1 MTDFRDPSVPLR
13 RRVESLLGQLTLEE
27 KLALL
32 HQHQPAIER
41 LGLGRFTTG
50 TEALHGLAW
59 LGEATVFPQA
69 VGLGATWDPDLVKRV
84 GDATGDEVRG
94 LHHKDSTRC
103 GLNVWAPV
111 VNPLRDPRWGRNEE
125 GYSEDAFLTAVL
137 GEAYSQGLRGDHP
150 RFLKTA
156 PTLKHFLGYN
166 NETDRCLS
174 SSNLT
179 PRVLREYELPAYRRA
194 ISSGAAVAV
203 MASYNL
209 VNGIPAH
216 VTPHINEDLR
226 TWTDDEVFVVSDAY
240 APNNLADPA
249 QQAYF
254 PDHATSHG
262 AAVKAGIDSFTDQN
276 TDSHITIDRLREAMQ
291 RGLLDESDVDRA
303 VKRALT
309 IRFRLGEFDPA
320 EDNPYAQITA
330 DVINSAEHQEL
341 ALETARQS
349 IVLLKSECK
358 LLPLDPQRQQ
368 TVAVIGPLADRNHT
382 DWYSGTLPYAVT
394 VKDGLAAKFATVFAE
409 GADRVAFKKNGRYL
423 VVDENGARL
432 DDEPCAYDVFD
443 WGQGVV
449 TLRST
454 ATGRFVR
461 VNTSV
466 DQDGPVGGPAAD
478 VHITGAK
485 GTLDASSDG
494 PSEWTVREMFRLDEQ
509 VDGTVLIRHHA
520 SPGNE
525 ELGGLQ
531 ADLTLGTHP
540 VPFEVELL
548 IDGAAQAA
556 AVAASADAAVVV
568 LGNHPLINGR
578 ETEDRAD
585 LALPP
590 AQENL
595 LREVYA
601 ANSSTALLLVSS
613 YPYAVGWAEVH
624 LPAVLWS
631 SHGGQELGRAVADVL
646 TGAADPGGRLPQ
658 TWYRSA
664 CELPDIFDYD
674 IVANDA
680 TYLYYRGTPLYPFGH
695 GLSYTT
701 FDYSDL
707 RLSVGEGSPEPPPGA
722 LARAAG
728 SSFSGQSVGAA
739 AGETVAA
746 TFTVTNTGSRPGT
759 EVVQLY
765 SHQQRSRVKQPLRQL
780 RAFAKFSLQPG
791 ETRQVSLPVHVD
803 DLAFW
808 DVTTGRLV
816 VEAARHKIMVG
827 RSSSDIRLTA
837 TLAVRGTVI
846 GTRRAVDQPVRAVD
860 NDEYSGIALAAD
872 GVKAAEDGAWLCFQ
886 GVDLSGV
893 RATHVR
899 GHGGA
904 VSIRVDDPFSG
915 PELAKVVPGQRVPT
929 ASVDGVHDLYLVYGS
944 VGTTVE
950 ELAFAR

>member
-1 MTDFRDPSVPLR
+1 MTDFRNPSMPLR
-13 RRVESLLGQLTLEE
+13 RRVENLLGQLTPEE

-41 LGLGRFTTG
+41 LGVGRFTTG

-59 LGEATVFPQA
+59 LGEATIFPQA
-69 VGLGATWDPDLVKRV
+69 VGLGASWDPELVRRV

-94 LHHKDSTRC
+94 LHRKDPTRC

-150 RFLKTA
+150 RYLKTA

-166 NETDRCLS
+166 NETDRCVS
-174 SSNLT
+174 SSNLG

-194 ISSGAAVAV
+194 IASGAAVAV

-209 VNGIPAH
+209 VNGRPAH
-216 VTPHINEDLR
+216 VTPYINDDLR
-226 TWTDDEVFVVSDAY
+226 TWTDDEVFVVSDAF

-254 PDHATSHG
+254 PDHPTSHA
-262 AAVKAGIDSFTDQN
+262 AAVKAGIDSFTDQG
-276 TDSHITIDRLREAMQ
+276 TDSHITIDRLREAMR
-291 RGLLDESDVDRA
+291 RGLLDEADVDRA
-303 VKRALT
+303 VTRALT

-320 EDNPYAQITA
+320 EDNPYAAISA
-330 DVINSAEHQEL
+330 DVINSAEHRQL
-341 ALETARQS
+341 ALQAARQS

-358 LLPLDPQRQQ
+358 LLPLDPQRQR
-368 TVAVIGPLADRNHT
+368 TVAVVGPLADRNHT

-394 VKDGLAAKFATVFAE
+394 VRGGLADVFDVVVHAE
-409 GADRVAFKKNGRYL
+409 GVDRIALRRDGRYL
-423 VVDENGARL
+423 LIDEGGARL
-432 DDEPCAYDVFD
+432 SDEPCSYDVFD
-443 WGQGVV
+443 WGRGVV

-454 ATGRFVR
+454 ATGKFVR
-461 VNTSV
+461 VNTS
-466 DQDGPVGGPAAD
+466 DTMDGPVGGPAAD
-478 VHITGAK
+478 VVITGAK

-531 ADLTLGTHP
+531 ADLTLGARP

-548 IDGAAQAA
+548 VDGAAQAA
-556 AVAASADAAVVV
+556 AAAAAADAAVVV
-568 LGNHPLINGR
+568 LGNHPLVNGR

-601 ANSSTALLLVSS
+601 ANASTALLLVSS
-613 YPYAVGWAEVH
+613 YPYAVGWAQVH

-631 SHGGQELGRAVADVL
+631 SHGGQELGGAVADVL
-646 TGAADPGGRLPQ
+646 TGAVDPGGRLPQ

-674 IVANDA
+674 IIANDA

-707 RLSVGEGSPEPPPGA
+707 RLSAE
-722 LARAAG
+722 
-728 SSFSGQSVGAA
+728 GAA
-739 AGETVAA
+739 AGETVTA
-746 TFTVTNTGSRPGT
+746 TFTVTNTGSRVGT
-759 EVVQLY
+759 EVAQLY
-765 SHQQRSRVKQPLRQL
+765 SHQQRSGVKQPLRQL
-780 RAFAKFSLQPG
+780 RAFAKVALEPG
-791 ETRQVSLPVHVD
+791 EAREISLDVNVD

-808 DVTTGRLV
+808 DVTTSRMV

-846 GTRRAVDQPVRAVD
+846 GTRRAVDRPVRAAD
-860 NDEYSGIALAAD
+860 NDEYCGVALVED
-872 GVKAAEDGAWLCFQ
+872 GVKAVEDGAWLCFQ
-886 GVDLSGV
+886 SLDLTGVG
-893 RATHVR
+893 AAHVR
-899 GHGGA
+899 GHGA
-904 VSIRVDDPFSG
+904 AMSIRVDDPFSG
-915 PELAKVVPGQRVPT
+915 PELARVVPGQKVPT

-950 ELAFAR
+950 ELDFAR

>member
-1 MTDFRDPSVPLR
+1 MTDFRDPTVPLR

-41 LGLGRFTTG
+41 LGMARFTTG

-69 VGLGATWDPDLVKRV
+69 VGLGATWDPDLVRRV

-94 LHHKDSTRC
+94 LHHKDPTRC

-150 RFLKTA
+150 RYLKTA

-166 NETDRCLS
+166 NETDRCVS
-174 SSNLT
+174 SSNLG

-194 ISSGAAVAV
+194 IASGAAVAV

-209 VNGIPAH
+209 VNGRPAH
-216 VTPHINEDLR
+216 VTPHINDDLR
-226 TWTDDEVFVVSDAY
+226 TWTDDEVFVVSDAF

-254 PDHATSHG
+254 PDHATSHA
-262 AAVKAGIDSFTDQN
+262 AAVKAGIDSFTDQGS
-276 TDSHITIDRLREAMQ
+276 DSHITIERLREAMQ
-291 RGLLDESDVDRA
+291 RGLLDEADVDRA
-303 VKRALT
+303 VTRALT
-309 IRFRLGEFDPA
+309 MRLRLGEFDPVG
-320 EDNPYAQITA
+320 DNPYAAITA
-330 DVINSAEHQEL
+330 EVINSTEHQQL
-341 ALETARQS
+341 ALEAARQS

-358 LLPLDPQRQQ
+358 LLPLDPQRQRAI
-368 TVAVIGPLADRNHT
+368 AVIGPLADRNHT
-382 DWYSGTLPYAVT
+382 DWYSGTLPSSVT
-394 VKDGLAAKFATVFAE
+394 VRQGLAAAFDTVVHTE
-409 GADRVAFKKNGRYL
+409 GVDRIALRRDGRYL
-423 VVDENGARL
+423 LVDSRGARL
-432 DDEPCAYDVFD
+432 SDEPCAFDVFD

-454 ATGRFVR
+454 ATGRFLR
-461 VNTSV
+461 VNTC
-466 DQDGPVGGPAAD
+466 GNAGAPVGGPAAD
-478 VHITGAK
+478 VEVTGGK
-485 GTLDASSDG
+485 GTLDAASEG

-509 VDGTVLIRHHA
+509 VDGTVLVRHHA

-531 ADLTLGTHP
+531 ADLTLGARP

-556 AVAASADAAVVV
+556 AAAASADAAIVV
-568 LGNHPLINGR
+568 LGNHPLVNGR

-585 LALPP
+585 LALPTG
-590 AQENL
+590 QENL

-601 ANSSTALLLVSS
+601 ANASTALLLVAS
-613 YPYAVGWAEVH
+613 YPFAVGWAEVH

-674 IVANDA
+674 IIANDA

-707 RLSVGEGSPEPPPGA
+707 RLTAGETLPETPG
-722 LARAAG
+722 L
-728 SSFSGQSVGAA
+728 QSVGAA
-739 AGETVAA
+739 AGDTVTA
-746 TFTVTNTGSRPGT
+746 TFTVTNTGARPGT

-780 RAFAKFSLQPG
+780 RAFAKLALAPG
-791 ETRQVSLPVHVD
+791 ESREVSLDVRVD

-808 DVTTGRLV
+808 DVTTGRMV
-816 VEAARHKIMVG
+816 IEAARHQIMVG

-837 TLAVRGTVI
+837 TLTVRGTVI
-846 GTRRAVDQPVRAVD
+846 GTRRAVECPIRAAD
-860 NDEYSGIALAAD
+860 NDEYSGVSPAD
-872 GVKAAEDGAWLCFQ
+872 EGVKAVEDGAWLCFQ
-886 GVDLSGV
+886 GIDLSGV
-893 RATHVR
+893 RAAHVR
-899 GHGGA
+899 GHGGP
-904 VSIRVDDPFSG
+904 VRVCVDDPFSG
-915 PELAKVVPGQRVPT
+915 PQLAQVVPGQRVP
-929 ASVDGVHDLYLVYGS
+929 AVSVDGVHDLYLVFGS

>member
-1 MTDFRDPSVPLR
+1 MTDI
-13 RRVESLLGQLTLEE
+13 RVERLLTQLTLEE

-41 LGLGRFTTG
+41 LGIGRFTTG

-69 VGLGATWDPDLVKRV
+69 VGLGATWDPELVRRV

-94 LHHKDSTRC
+94 LHHKDPTRC

-137 GEAYSQGLRGDHP
+137 GEAYAQGLRGDHP

-166 NETDRCLS
+166 NETDRCRS

-179 PRVLREYELPAYRRA
+179 PRVLREYELSAYRRA
-194 ISSGAAVAV
+194 IASGAAVAV

-209 VNGIPAH
+209 VNGVPAH
-216 VTPHINEDLR
+216 VTPHINDDLR

-240 APNNLADPA
+240 APSNLADPA

-254 PDHATSHG
+254 PDHAASHG
-262 AAVKAGIDSFTDQN
+262 AAVRAGIDSFTDQN
-276 TDSHITIDRLREAMQ
+276 ADSHITIDRLREAMR

-303 VKRALT
+303 VRRALNV
-309 IRFRLGEFDPA
+309 RFRLGEFDPV

-358 LLPLDPQRQQ
+358 LLPLDPNRQK

-394 VKDGLAAKFATVFAE
+394 VKDGLSAKFTTIHAE
-409 GADRVAFKKNGRYL
+409 GLDRVAFKRDGRYL
-423 VVDENGARL
+423 HIDESGARL
-432 DDEPCAYDVFD
+432 DDVPCAYDIFD
-443 WGQGVV
+443 WGQGVT

-461 VNTSV
+461 VNTSA
-466 DQDGPVGGPAAD
+466 DSDGPVGGPAAD
-478 VHITGAK
+478 IERTGAK
-485 GTLDASSDG
+485 GTLDANSDG

-531 ADLTLGTHP
+531 ADLTLGGQP

-578 ETEDRAD
+578 ETEDRVD

-590 AQENL
+590 AQESL
-595 LREVYA
+595 LREVYS

-674 IVANDA
+674 IIANDA

-701 FDYSDL
+701 FEYSNL
-707 RLSVGEGSPEPPPGA
+707 RLSSD
-722 LARAAG
+722 
-728 SSFSGQSVGAA
+728 GAA
-739 AGETVAA
+739 AGESVTA
-746 TFTVTNTGSRPGT
+746 TFTVTNTGSRSGT

-780 RAFAKFSLQPG
+780 RAFTKFTLQPG
-791 ETRQVSLPVHVD
+791 ESREVSLPVHVD

-808 DVTTGRLV
+808 DVTTGRMV

-827 RSSSDIRLTA
+827 RSSSDVRLTA

-846 GTRRAVDQPVRAVD
+846 GTRRAVDQPIRAVD
-860 NDEYSGIALAAD
+860 NDEYSCIALVAD
-872 GVKAAEDGAWLCFQ
+872 GVKAAEEGAWLCFQ
-886 GVDLSGV
+886 GVDISAV
-893 RATHVR
+893 RTTQIT

-915 PELAKVVPGQRVPT
+915 PELAKAVPGQRVPT

-950 ELAFAR
+950 EVMFTR

>member
-1 MTDFRDPSVPLR
+1 MEGDPMTDFRDPSAPLR

-41 LGLGRFTTG
+41 LGMARFTTG

-69 VGLGATWDPDLVKRV
+69 VGLGATWDPDLVRKV

-94 LHHKDSTRC
+94 LHHKDPTRC

-150 RFLKTA
+150 RYLKTA

-166 NETDRCLS
+166 NETDRCTS
-174 SSNLT
+174 SSNLG

-194 ISSGAAVAV
+194 IASGAAVAV

-209 VNGIPAH
+209 VNGRPAH
-216 VTPHINEDLR
+216 VTPHINDDLR
-226 TWTDDEVFVVSDAY
+226 SWTTDEVFVVSDAF

-249 QQAYF
+249 QQAFF
-254 PDHATSHG
+254 PDHATSHA
-262 AAVKAGIDSFTDQN
+262 AAVKAGIDSFTDQG
-276 TDSHITIDRLREAMQ
+276 TDSHITIDRLREAMR
-291 RGLLDESDVDRA
+291 RGLLEESDVDRA
-303 VKRALT
+303 VTRALT
-309 IRFRLGEFDPA
+309 VRFRLGEFDPVG
-320 EDNPYAQITA
+320 DNPYAAITA

-349 IVLLKSECK
+349 MVLLKSECK
-358 LLPLDPQRQQ
+358 LLPLDPQRQR
-368 TVAVIGPLADRNHT
+368 TIAVIGPLADRNHT
-382 DWYSGTLPYAVT
+382 DWYSGTMPYSVT
-394 VKDGLAAKFATVFAE
+394 VKDGLTSTFDTVVHTE
-409 GADRVAFKKNGRYL
+409 GVDRIALRRDGRYL
-423 VVDENGARL
+423 LVDESGARL
-432 DDEPCAYDVFD
+432 SDEPCAYDVFD

-461 VNTSV
+461 VNTSESS
-466 DQDGPVGGPAAD
+466 DAPVGGPAAD
-478 VHITGAK
+478 VEITGKK
-485 GTLDASSDG
+485 GTLDAASDG

-509 VDGTVLIRHHA
+509 VDGTVLVRHHA
-520 SPGNE
+520 SPDNE

-531 ADLTLGTHP
+531 ADLTLGERP
-540 VPFEVELL
+540 IPFEVELL

-556 AVAASADAAVVV
+556 AAAAGADAAIVV
-568 LGNHPLINGR
+568 LGNHPLVNGR

-585 LALPP
+585 LALP
-590 AQENL
+590 AGQDNL

-601 ANSSTALLLVSS
+601 ANASTALVLVSS

-674 IVANDA
+674 IIANDA

-707 RLSVGEGSPEPPPGA
+707 RVSASEGLPEMPGV
-722 LARAAG
+722 
-728 SSFSGQSVGAA
+728 QSVGAA
-739 AGETVAA
+739 AGDTVTA
-746 TFTVTNTGSRPGT
+746 TFTVTNSGVRPGT
-759 EVVQLY
+759 EVAQLY
-765 SHQQRSRVKQPLRQL
+765 THQQRSRVKQPLRQL
-780 RAFAKFSLQPG
+780 RAFAKLALAPG
-791 ETRQVSLPVHVD
+791 ESREVSLDVRVD

-808 DVTTGRLV
+808 DVTTGRMV

-846 GTRRAVDQPVRAVD
+846 GTRRAVERPVRAAD
-860 NDEYSGIALAAD
+860 NDEYSGVAPAD
-872 GVKAAEDGAWLCFQ
+872 EGVKAVEDGAWLCFQ

-893 RATHVR
+893 RAAQVR
-899 GHGGA
+899 GHGGTMW
-904 VSIRVDDPFSG
+904 IRVDDPFSG
-915 PELAKVVPGQRVPT
+915 PELAKVVPGQQLPT
-929 ASVDGVHDLYLVYGS
+929 ASVDGVHDLYLVFGS

-950 ELAFAR
+950 ELAFTR

>member
-1 MTDFRDPSVPLR
+1 MTDFRDPSAPLR
-13 RRVESLLGQLTLEE
+13 RRVESLLSQLTLEE

-32 HQHQPAIER
+32 HQHQPAIDR
-41 LGLGRFTTG
+41 LGLSRFTTG

-69 VGLGATWDPDLVKRV
+69 VGLGATWDPALVKRV

-94 LHHKDSTRC
+94 LHHKDPSRC

-150 RFLKTA
+150 RYLKTA

-166 NETDRCLS
+166 NETDRCLTS
-174 SSNLT
+174 SDLG

-194 ISSGAAVAV
+194 IASGAAVAV

-209 VNGIPAH
+209 VNGRPAH
-216 VTPHINEDLR
+216 VTPHINDDLR
-226 TWTDDEVFVVSDAY
+226 TWTADEVFVVSDAY

-249 QQAYF
+249 QQAYY
-254 PDHATSHG
+254 PDHATSHA
-262 AAVKAGIDSFTDQN
+262 AAVKAGIDSFTDQD
-276 TDSHITIDRLREAMQ
+276 TRSHVTIDRLREAMQ
-291 RGLLDESDVDRA
+291 RGLLDEADVDRA
-303 VKRALT
+303 ITRALT

-320 EDNPYAQITA
+320 EDNPYAGITA
-330 DVINSAEHQEL
+330 DVINSKEHQEL

-349 IVLLKSECK
+349 ITLLKSECR
-358 LLPLDPQRQQ
+358 LLPLDPQAQR

-382 DWYSGTLPYAVT
+382 DWYSGTLPYSVT
-394 VKDGLAAKFATVFAE
+394 VRGGLQQTFDTVVYAE
-409 GADRVAFKKNGRYL
+409 GVDRIALRRDGHYL
-423 VVDENGARL
+423 LVDENGARL
-432 DDEPCAYDVFD
+432 SDRPCAYDVFD

-454 ATGRFVR
+454 ATGKFVR
-461 VNTSV
+461 VNTS
-466 DQDGPVGGPAAD
+466 DAAGAPVGGPLAD
-478 VHITGAK
+478 IERSGAK

-494 PSEWTVREMFRLDEQ
+494 PSEWVVREMFRLDEQ
-509 VDGTVLIRHHA
+509 VDGTVLVRHHA

-525 ELGGLQ
+525 NLGGLQ
-531 ADLTLGTHP
+531 ADLTLGAQP

-548 IDGAAQAA
+548 VDGAAQAA
-556 AVAASADAAVVV
+556 AAAAGADAAVVV

-595 LREVYA
+595 LKEVYA

-624 LPAVLWS
+624 LPAVLWT

-674 IVANDA
+674 IIANDG

-695 GLSYTT
+695 GLSYST
-701 FDYSDL
+701 FDYTDL
-707 RLSVGEGSPEPPPGA
+707 RLSA
-722 LARAAG
+722 D
-728 SSFSGQSVGAA
+728 GAA
-739 AGETVAA
+739 AGETVTA

-759 EVVQLY
+759 EVAQLY
-765 SHQQRSRVKQPLRQL
+765 THQQRSRVKQPLRQL
-780 RAFAKFSLQPG
+780 RAFTKLALDPG
-791 ETRQVSLPVHVD
+791 ESREVRLEVQVD

-808 DVTTGRLV
+808 DVTTGRMV
-816 VEAARHKIMVG
+816 VEAARHKLMVG
-827 RSSSDIRLTA
+827 RSSADIRLTA

-846 GTRRAVDQPVRAVD
+846 GTRRAVERPIHAAD
-860 NDEYSGIALAAD
+860 NDEYSGVALTDD
-872 GVKAAEDGAWLCFQ
+872 GVQAAEDGAWLCFQ

-893 RATHVR
+893 RAAHVL

-904 VSIRVDDPFSG
+904 VAVRVDDPFSG

-929 ASVDGVHDLYLVYGS
+929 ASVDGVHDLYLVFGA
-944 VGTTVE
+944 VGTTVQ